1 MNRDQARAAISRRV
15 EQRRQRIIDR
25 VQQLFGLPYVDEVA
39 YDPKKTYMLLFS
51 INAGRWVN
59 NEGIFPYVF
68 GIYTGSLMT
77 QEIIESEDEET
88 SFSSAFIEMD
98 NGKPSVV
105 FGSIA
110 VPQQLSFTVTNSGI
124 KYGDLLM
131 VEDPNLEV
139 VNWGNS

>member
-1 MNRDQARAAISRRV
+1 
-15 EQRRQRIIDR
+15 
-25 VQQLFGLPYVDEVA
+25 
-39 YDPKKTYMLLFS
+39 
-51 INAGRWVN
+51 
-59 NEGIFPYVF
+59 
-68 GIYTGSLMT
+68 MT

-124 KYGDLLM
+124 TYRDLLM

-139 VNWGNS
+139 VNWGNF

>member
-1 MNRDQARAAISRRV
+1 
-15 EQRRQRIIDR
+15 
-25 VQQLFGLPYVDEVA
+25 
-39 YDPKKTYMLLFS
+39 MLLFS

-77 QEIIESEDEET
+77 QEIIQSEDEET
-88 SFSSAFIEMD
+88 SFSSVFILKWID
-98 NGKPSVV
+98 GKPSVV

-110 VPQQLSFTVTNSGI
+110 VPQQLSFTVTNSG
-124 KYGDLLM
+124 KNRDLLM

-139 VNWGNS
+139 VNWGNF